1 MTIVRS
7 ASYGLELSASR
18 VRLSVRALWAWC
30 TALVIVAGAA
40 PALGAQGVPSVPA
53 VDVDHAVI
61 SQLVRD
67 GVQQAKIISH
77 IDLTRPFD
85 AASQWTLVIARE
97 EVAPSQIASFEFHG
111 PILVCLVKGVTP
123 DCSLR
128 FYRHVNAKWR
138 WFGTPFYLFESRV
151 VYAGPDKREPLL
163 LVKVCGVR
171 SGDGNCGI
179 ATALYRYDRRTDRFS
194 QVFLNVTGSNNNQ
207 RTRFIE
213 GGPLRGDVIVDVPT
227 EHAPYTYWIDVYR
240 RGRSG
245 PYARILRYRGR
256 THYGDGNPLA
266 VIDSEMP
273 EILRHF
279 GLWHVGDPLPVPPR
293 TPGGCTHLSFRSG
306 EEWCR

>member
-67 GVQQAKIISH
+67 GIQQPKIISH
-77 IDLTRPFD
+77 VDLTKPFD

-97 EVAPSQIASFEFHG
+97 DVVPTQAAEFNRQG
-111 PILVCLVKGVTP
+111 PLVVCIVKVINP
-123 DCSLR
+123 DCSLNL
-128 FYRHVNAKWR
+128 YQGDVEEVR
-138 WFGTPFYLFESRV
+138 WFATPFEMFNDRV
-151 VYAGPDKREPLL
+151 VYAGRHHHEPLL
-163 LVKVCGVR
+163 LVQVC
-171 SGDGNCGI
+171 SAHSADGNCGR
-179 ATALYRYDRRTDRFS
+179 ATVLYRYARRADRFVA
-194 QVFLNVTGSNNNQ
+194 VFHNVTGNNNNQ

-279 GLWHVGDPLPVPPR
+279 GLWHVGDPPSGSSAHAGRLYSPFLP
-293 TPGGCTHLSFRSG
+293 
-306 EEWCR
+306 EW